1 MKRIFFP
8 LLAIAV
14 LVACNSADKPADKP
28 ADEHAGHSHGE
39 TDKAAEIAQT
49 LQDSANYT
57 SIEWLD
63 STFKDMGKI
72 KKGQKIEVS
81 FPLKNIG
88 NKNLVITKVEA
99 GCGCT
104 VPEKPEKPIA
114 PGGQEVIKAVF
125 DSQNQSVGTPLRKT
139 VSVVANTMPSTTH
152 QLTFSVTVVE

>member
-8 LLAIAV
+8 LLMVAA
-14 LVACNSADKPADKP
+14 LAACNSADKPAED
-28 ADEHAGHSHGE
+28 HTGHNHGQE
-39 TDKAAEIAQT
+39 TDKAAEIAKT

-88 NKNLVITKVEA
+88 NKNLVISQVDA

-152 QLTFSVTVVE
+152 LLTFSVTVVE

>member
-8 LLAIAV
+8 LLMIAA
-14 LVACNSADKPADKP
+14 LAACNSADKPAED
-28 ADEHAGHSHGE
+28 HTGHKHGEE
-39 TDKAAEIAQT
+39 TDKAAEIAKT

-57 SIEWLD
+57 SIEWID

-88 NKNLVITKVEA
+88 NKNLVISQVDA

-152 QLTFSVTVVE
+152 LLTFSVTVVE

>member
-1 MKRIFFP
+1 MKRILFP
-8 LLAIAV
+8 LLVVAA
-14 LVACNSADKPADKP
+14 LTACNSADKPAED
-28 ADEHAGHSHGE
+28 HTGHNHEGQ
-39 TDKAAEIAQT
+39 DKAAELAKT

-57 SIEWLD
+57 SIVWLD

-81 FPLKNIG
+81 FPLKNVG
-88 NKNLVITKVEA
+88 TKNLVISQVNA

-114 PGGQEVIKAVF
+114 PGGQETIKAVF

-139 VSVVANTMPSTTH
+139 VTVVANTMPSTTH
-152 QLTFSVTVVE
+152 QLTFSVTVEE

>member
-8 LLAIAV
+8 LLVVAA
-14 LVACNSADKPADKP
+14 LVACNSADKPAD
-28 ADEHAGHSHGE
+28 DHAGHNHGAE
-39 TDKAAEIAQT
+39 GDKAAEIAQT

-57 SIEWLD
+57 SIVWVD

-81 FPLKNIG
+81 FPLKNVG
-88 NKNLVITKVEA
+88 NKNLVISQVNA

-114 PGGQEVIKAVF
+114 PGGQEIIKAVF

-139 VSVVANTMPSTTH
+139 VTVVANTMPSTTH
-152 QLTFSVTVVE
+152 QLTFSVTVEE